1 MVYHVFS
8 KFFEKKKQFSVGS
21 STFLTA
27 SCLPI
32 YVSAKSCQTILSI
45 DRSEPQ
51 FESHK
56 EGGEWGQGL
65 K

>member
-1 MVYHVFS
+1 MFS
-8 KFFEKKKQFSVGS
+8 ANFLRKKKQFSVGS

-32 YVSAKSCQTILSI
+32 FVSAKSCQTILSI
-45 DRSEPQ
+45 DRSERR

-56 EGGEWGQGL
+56 EGGE
-65 K
+65 